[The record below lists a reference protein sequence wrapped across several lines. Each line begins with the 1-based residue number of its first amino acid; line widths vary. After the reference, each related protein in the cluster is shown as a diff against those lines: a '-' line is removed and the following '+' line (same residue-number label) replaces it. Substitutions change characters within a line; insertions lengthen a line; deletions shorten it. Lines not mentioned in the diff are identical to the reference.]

1 MEFETAAKLGALLS
15 KSYAQSMFELLVTY
29 RDISASEAASRLN
42 LHIRTVQDYLESL
55 TELGITSRKEVR
67 ESKRPYFRYT
77 LEQQRIQINLDLN
90 SIQREQEQDE
100 FSQRIRERARSG
112 ARFVTARG
120 DNAISSVTI
129 WTGNGRDRK
138 EHKINLSGP
147 QGRFLFNLPFPDA
160 DALSITEIMQ
170 KADLDPTLAPEILD
184 LVDVLS
190 QQQVIEIL
198 RR

>member
-42 LHIRTVQDYLESL
+42 LHIRTVQDFLESL
-55 TELGITSRKEVR
+55 TEMGITSRKEVR
-67 ESKRPYFRYT
+67 ENKRPYFRYT
-77 LEQQRIQINLDLN
+77 LQQQRIQINLDLN

-100 FSQRIRERARSG
+100 LSQRIRERARSG

-120 DNAISSVTI
+120 DSAISSVTI
-129 WTGNGRDRK
+129 WAGNGRDRK
-138 EHKINLSGP
+138 EQKINLSGP
-147 QGRFLFNLPFPDA
+147 QGQFLFHLPFPDA
-160 DALSITEIMQ
+160 DALSIAAIMQ
-170 KADLDPTLAPEILD
+170 EATIEPSLAPEILD
-184 LVDVLS
+184 LVDVLL
-190 QQQVIEIL
+190 QHQVIDVL

>member
-1 MEFETAAKLGALLS
+1 MDFETAAKLGSVLA
-15 KSYAQSMFELLVTY
+15 KSYTQSMFELLVTY

-42 LHIRTVQDYLESL
+42 LHIRTVQDFLESL
-55 TELGITSRKEVR
+55 TELGITSRKEVH

-77 LEQQRIQINLDLN
+77 LEQQRIQIDLN
-90 SIQREQEQDE
+90 LGSIQREQEQDE
-100 FSQRIRERARSG
+100 LSQRIRERTRSG

-138 EHKINLSGP
+138 EQRINLSGP
-147 QGRFLFNLPFPDA
+147 QGQFLFHLPFPDA
-160 DALSITEIMQ
+160 NALSIKEIMQ
-170 KADLDPTLAPEILD
+170 KADIDSILAPEILD

-190 QQQVIEIL
+190 QHQVVEIL
-198 RR
+198 HR

>member
-1 MEFETAAKLGALLS
+1 LLS

-138 EHKINLSGP
+138 ENKINLSGP

-170 KADLDPTLAPEILD
+170 KAELDPTLAPEILD

-190 QQQVIEIL
+190 QHQVIEIL

>member
-1 MEFETAAKLGALLS
+1 MDFETAAKLGTVLS

-42 LHIRTVQDYLESL
+42 LHIRTVQDFLESL
-55 TELGITSRKEVR
+55 TELGITSRQEAH
-67 ESKRPYFRYT
+67 ENKRPYFRYT
-77 LEQQRIQINLDLN
+77 LQQQHIQIELDLK

-100 FSQRIRERARSG
+100 LSQRIRERAHSG

-120 DNAISSVTI
+120 DSAISNVTI
-129 WTGNGRDRK
+129 WTGQGRDRK
-138 EHKINLSGP
+138 EQKINLSGP
-147 QGRFLFNLPFPDA
+147 QGKFLFHLPFPDA
-160 DALSITEIMQ
+160 DALSISEIMQ
-170 KADLDPTLAPEILD
+170 KATIDPSLAPEILD

-190 QQQVIEIL
+190 KHQVIEIL